1 MAALARY
8 ITPTLLIPLAVLTA
22 LFCFVGYYWHVVSP
36 RRGTPEWIALRTSPF
51 RRTFCHKRHPMTRKD
66 ALPLLLVTA
75 VYAFT
80 AFFQLGSFTAPQSAR
95 NLGDGET
102 VEIALSDEVYLTKF
116 WYYSGLGTGD
126 YNVEISSDGE
136 HWSTLWARTDEAGEV
151 TGYYWADAEGYSPSY
166 DLPQHY
172 ADLFKW
178 LEIEPE
184 NPQYVRYL
192 RITGDADR
200 YDLLELGELVLFGAG
215 GEIVSPWDSTEP
227 LFDEADTVPESPSWY
242 NSTYFDEIYHART
255 AYEHIRNVYPYE
267 ISHPPLGKLFLSLG
281 IRLFGMTPFGWRCV
295 GALFGVLMLPI
306 LYVFL
311 KNLFG
316 KTVISLCGTALFA
329 FDFMHLTQTR
339 IATIDTY
346 AVFFIL
352 GMYFFL
358 YRFLTLPPGTS
369 FARCAL
375 PLFLSGLFWGVGA
388 ASKWTVIYGGVG
400 LAILYFIGVWY
411 KWRDWPVQPPEGGA
425 RAVRFGPWLVKTL
438 LFSVLCFVILPFFI
452 YTLSYWPYA
461 IARGNEGGLL
471 DILGEIARF
480 PVDQLPQLLQ
490 EYLRPLSEG
499 EEHTFPISSS
509 SDNIVDIML
518 SNANYMFTYHSG
530 VDSYHPYASRWYQWI
545 VDARPILY
553 YQEYSADGAWKSAFA
568 AFNNPVV
575 CWTGLLAILSLLAQP
590 VLSFLEWLTRPLR
603 SLLVR
608 LLPGQRLLCLDGP
621 VLPAFR
627 LDGTGLFIL
636 IGYFSQLAPW
646 FLISRTTFEYHYFPS
661 LIFLVLAI
669 CYLMDRIVDR
679 APGRW
684 KGPVYGLTI
693 GAVVVFALF
702 YPALIGLDMP
712 VWYASGFLKWLPSWP
727 L

>member
-1 MAALARY
+1 
-8 ITPTLLIPLAVLTA
+8 
-22 LFCFVGYYWHVVSP
+22 
-36 RRGTPEWIALRTSPF
+36 
-51 RRTFCHKRHPMTRKD
+51 
-66 ALPLLLVTA
+66 
-75 VYAFT
+75 
-80 AFFQLGSFTAPQSAR
+80 
-95 NLGDGET
+95 
-102 VEIALSDEVYLTKF
+102 
-116 WYYSGLGTGD
+116 
-126 YNVEISSDGE
+126 
-136 HWSTLWARTDEAGEV
+136 
-151 TGYYWADAEGYSPSY
+151 
-166 DLPQHY
+166 
-172 ADLFKW
+172 
-178 LEIEPE
+178 
-184 NPQYVRYL
+184 
-192 RITGDADR
+192 
-200 YDLLELGELVLFGAG
+200 
-215 GEIVSPWDSTEP
+215 
-227 LFDEADTVPESPSWY
+227 
-242 NSTYFDEIYHART
+242 
-255 AYEHIRNVYPYE
+255 
-267 ISHPPLGKLFLSLG
+267 
-281 IRLFGMTPFGWRCV
+281 
-295 GALFGVLMLPI
+295 
-306 LYVFL
+306 
-311 KNLFG
+311 
-316 KTVISLCGTALFA
+316 
-329 FDFMHLTQTR
+329 
-339 IATIDTY
+339 
-346 AVFFIL
+346 
-352 GMYFFL
+352 
-358 YRFLTLPPGTS
+358 
-369 FARCAL
+369 
-375 PLFLSGLFWGVGA
+375 
-388 ASKWTVIYGGVG
+388 
-400 LAILYFIGVWY
+400 
-411 KWRDWPVQPPEGGA
+411 
-425 RAVRFGPWLVKTL
+425 
-438 LFSVLCFVILPFFI
+438 
-452 YTLSYWPYA
+452 
-461 IARGNEGGLL
+461 
-471 DILGEIARF
+471 
-480 PVDQLPQLLQ
+480 
-490 EYLRPLSEG
+490 
-499 EEHTFPISSS
+499 
-509 SDNIVDIML
+509 ML